1 MIIILELFFLLL
13 FFLLLFYY
21 FIFIYK
27 IIRFYLLYLLYYLY
41 IVTNIKYNKLYKYIK
56 IFMCSIEEAWA
67 GQNFDGLKVSSQGD
81 IHNAYLSIPDTLLNK
96 NNEFKV
102 DNFNQPQPRTLSRG
116 INATLLREQRL
127 PNILR
132 NSNNS
137 MPHTTNYVEPI
148 PSYMSLSDTPQ
159 STQSTHST
167 QSTQSTQSYPSPTL
181 TGNNFTDIHSA
192 FNVSDTV
199 NHFMN
204 INQEPFDNDLLE
216 EDTYEDN
223 NIINNK
229 FNNMKVK
236 NNKNEFSN
244 INSKNNKQNNSD
256 SEYEN
261 NNNNESK
268 IDTNIQLVLMDI
280 LNKLNKIE
288 QDLHNNNKRN
298 LYDIILYIIVGM
310 LLSFI
315 IYSILSVNRK

>member
-1 MIIILELFFLLL
+1 
-13 FFLLLFYY
+13 
-21 FIFIYK
+21 
-27 IIRFYLLYLLYYLY
+27 
-41 IVTNIKYNKLYKYIK
+41 
-56 IFMCSIEEAWA
+56 MCSIEEAWA

-81 IHNAYLSIPDTLLNK
+81 IHNAYLSIPDTLLNR

-116 INATLLREQRL
+116 INAKLLREQRL

-137 MPHTTNYVEPI
+137 MPQTTNYVEPI

-204 INQEPFDNDLLE
+204 INQEPFEDNLLE

-223 NIINNK
+223 SIINNK

-244 INSKNNKQNNSD
+244 INSKNNKQNSDNSDNSD
-256 SEYEN
+256 SN
-261 NNNNESK
+261 NNNSK
-268 IDTNIQLVLMDI
+268 DDTNIQLVLMDI